1 MLSRSV
7 TPQTIET
14 GRLTLQPDAAMRR
27 IGLLLLATDL
37 RTEIDAARLLAAPNV
52 AVHSTRVAFDNPT
65 TPDNLRQMEPRLA
78 DASRLL
84 VPGTDLHAIY
94 YACTS
99 ASAVIG
105 DDAIDRTIAEAH
117 PDVPVVTPTRA
128 ALDAFRVLGARRI
141 ALVTPYVEETAIPMI
156 AYFGRFGIEVT
167 TAVCFGFED
176 DRVMARITP
185 ESLLETAAGVDLA
198 SADAVFVSC
207 TALPSVDIA
216 ASLEQRVGL
225 PVVTANQAALW
236 ALRGHAGITGDP
248 GGAGSLFA
256 HPPG

>member
-27 IGLLLLATDL
+27 IGLLLLATAL

-207 TALPSVDIA
+207 TALPSVEIA

>member
-7 TPQTIET
+7 RPKSIEA
-14 GRLTLQPDAAMRR
+14 GRLDLTPETALRR

-37 RTEIDAARLLAAPNV
+37 RTELDAAGLLSAPGV
-52 AVHSTRVAFDNPT
+52 AVHATRVAFDNPT
-65 TPDNLRQMEPRLA
+65 TPDNLRRMEPRLA

-84 VPGTDLHAIY
+84 VPGTALSAIY

-105 DDAIDRTIAEAH
+105 DDAVDRTIAAAH
-117 PDVPVVTPTRA
+117 PGVPVVTPTRA
-128 ALDAFRVLGARRI
+128 ALRAFEALSARRI
-141 ALVTPYVEETAIPMI
+141 ALVTPYLEETATPMI
-156 AYFGRFGIEVT
+156 SYFGQCGIEVT
-167 TAVCFGFED
+167 SALCFGFED

-185 ESLLETAAGVDLA
+185 ESLLATAAQADTA

-207 TALPSVDIA
+207 TALPAVDIVA
-216 ASLEQRVGL
+216 KLEDRIGL

-236 ALRGHAGITGDP
+236 VLRRHAGLTGDP
-248 GGAGSLFA
+248 GGCGSLFA
-256 HPPG
+256 HAPD